1 MKKLLLLIAISFFTC
16 ELSYGQFALGAK
28 LGYTASKITTDI
40 DSIKSG
46 FNNGFHIGAWARF
59 GKRLYLSPEF
69 LYNMSGSVFTKEGN
83 LSVNN
88 WKQKVKIGSIDIPV
102 LVGFKIIHS
111 DLITWRI
118 ELGPEISMAVN
129 KKVEDMDGMT
139 DGPITQ
145 DDISSSNYYILA
157 GTGID
162 VLFLRFDIRYQ
173 WGLNEIMQDV
183 KNYSLST
190 KNSQL
195 LISAG
200 IKIFGHK

>member
-1 MKKLLLLIAISFFTC
+1 MKKILFILTLALFTC
-16 ELSYGQFALGAK
+16 DFSYGQFALGAK
-28 LGYTASKITTDI
+28 LGYTASKISTNV
-40 DSIKSG
+40 DSIKSD
-46 FNNGFHIGAWARF
+46 FNSGFHIGAWARF

-83 LSVNN
+83 LDAQD
-88 WKQKVKIGSIDIPV
+88 WKQKVKIGSLDIPV

-111 DLITWRI
+111 DMITWRI
-118 ELGPEISMAVN
+118 EVGPEMSMAVN
-129 KKVEDMDGMT
+129 KKVEDMDDLT
-139 DGPITQ
+139 NGPLTT
-145 DDISSSNYYILA
+145 DDISSSNWYLLA

-173 WGLNEIMQDV
+173 WGLNDILKDV
-183 KNYSLST
+183 QNYTLST
-190 KNSQL
+190 NNSQL